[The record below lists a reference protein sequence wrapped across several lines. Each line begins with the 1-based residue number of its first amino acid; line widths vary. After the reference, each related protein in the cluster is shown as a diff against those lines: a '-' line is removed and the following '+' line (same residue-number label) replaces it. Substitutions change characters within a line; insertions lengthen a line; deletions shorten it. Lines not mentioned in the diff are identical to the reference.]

1 MRFRHISHRR
11 LGDFTRFVC
20 AAALATSSAVSLAQR
35 AAGQRAAPVPDAPAP
50 QIHLAV
56 AAPPARPLTAGASP
70 AAEPLPAATIS
81 LYSVVDLALRNSQ
94 AVRVAEAAQQH
105 ARATM
110 LEMRDAYIPNFSL
123 GSGLGYSYG
132 FPLGNPTLF
141 NVNSTSLLFSF
152 SQKYYIRGAAD
163 GLKAATLSLKDVR
176 QQIIQD
182 AASSYIE
189 LNSTLD
195 QVRALQEAA
204 QAGGS
209 MVSVVQDRLT
219 AGLAAPVDLTRA
231 RLTLAELQLK
241 AMQMEDHA
249 NELRVH
255 LGNLTGLPPETI
267 DPSSASVPPMPTLD
281 LGTLQQHNGDSPA
294 IQASFATAKSRFDTA
309 IGDKNQNYRPTVNMA
324 FQYARFAPFNGY
336 SLYYQHFTYNNIGLG
351 IQAVWPLFDPIRRDK
366 AKESQTEAARAQ
378 HQAELDKI
386 RNSEANLSLWHSL
399 QELKLQQQVATLQQQ
414 LAQDSLQAVLTRMN
428 SAPGAD
434 AAPVTPQQAD
444 QDRIEERT
452 RFVDMK
458 AAEFNVIK
466 TQLDLLAA
474 VGGLEDWAKSA
485 GNPPD
490 SATTTIQT
498 HP

>member
-1 MRFRHISHRR
+1 MPFPYRSLRR
-11 LGDFTRFVC
+11 LSPLLAPY
-20 AAALATSSAVSLAQR
+20 AAFLLASSAIGWAQHSS
-35 AAGQRAAPVPDAPAP
+35 AVPDAPAP
-50 QIHLAV
+50 QIRIAI
-56 AAPPARPLTAGASP
+56 ATPPSRPLTGAQAASGPMPAG
-70 AAEPLPAATIS
+70 TIS

-94 AVRVAEAAQQH
+94 AVRTAEAAQQH

-152 SQKYYIRGAAD
+152 SQKYYIRAAAA

-182 AASSYIE
+182 AASTYIE
-189 LNSTLD
+189 LNATLD
-195 QVRALQEAA
+195 QVRALQAAA
-204 QAGGS
+204 QAGDNL
-209 MVSVVQDRLT
+209 VSVVQDRLG
-219 AGLAAPVDLTRA
+219 AGLAAPVDLVQA
-231 RLTLAELQLK
+231 RLTQAKLQLK

-255 LGNLTGLPPETI
+255 LGNLTGLPADTI
-267 DPSSASVPPMPTLD
+267 DPSAASVPPMPALD
-281 LGTLQQHNGDSPA
+281 FDVLKKRNGDSPA
-294 IQASFATAKSRFDTA
+294 VQASFATATSRLNNA
-309 IGDKNQNYRPTVNMA
+309 IGDKNQNYRPTVNLA
-324 FQYARFAPFNGY
+324 AQYARFAPFNGY
-336 SLYYQHFTYNNIGLG
+336 SLYYQHFTYNNIAIG

-366 AKESQTEAARAQ
+366 AIESRAEAARAQ

-399 QELKLQQQVATLQQQ
+399 QELKLQQQVAALEQQ

-428 SAPGAD
+428 GSPGA
-434 AAPVTPQQAD
+434 AAPPVTPQQAD
-444 QDRIEERT
+444 QDRIDERS

-466 TQLDLLAA
+466 TQLSLLAA
-474 VGGLEDWAKSA
+474 VGRLEDWAKSA
-485 GNPPD
+485 GNAPD
-490 SATTTIQT
+490 PATTTLQT

>member
-1 MRFRHISHRR
+1 MPLPRPTLRR
-11 LGDFTRFVC
+11 SWVLLLPLCVLSL
-20 AAALATSSAVSLAQR
+20 AASAPAGRAQRSSA
-35 AAGQRAAPVPDAPAP
+35 VPDAPAP
-50 QIHLAV
+50 QIRIAI
-56 AAPPARPLTAGASP
+56 ATPPASPLSAAQAGAEP
-70 AAEPLPAATIS
+70 APAGTIS

-94 AVRVAEAAQQH
+94 AVRTAEAAQQH

-152 SQKYYIRGAAD
+152 SQKYYIRAAAQ

-182 AASSYIE
+182 AASTYIE
-189 LNSTLD
+189 LASTLD
-195 QVRALQEAA
+195 QVRALQQAA
-204 QAGGS
+204 QAGDN

-219 AGLAAPVDLTRA
+219 AGLAAPVDLVQA
-231 RLTLAELQLK
+231 RLTRAQLQLK

-255 LGNLTGLPPETI
+255 LGNLTSLPPDTI
-267 DPSSASVPPMPTLD
+267 DPSAASVPPMPPLD
-281 LGTLQQHNGDSPA
+281 FSSVKKRNGDSPA
-294 IQASFATAKSRFDTA
+294 VEASFATAKSRLDNA

-324 FQYARFAPFNGY
+324 AQYARFAPFNGY
-336 SLYYQHFTYNNIGLG
+336 SNYYRNFSYNNIGVG

-366 AKESQTEAARAQ
+366 AIESKAEAARAQ

-399 QELKLQQQVATLQQQ
+399 QELKLQAQVAALEQQ

-428 SAPGAD
+428 GAPGAA

-444 QDRIEERT
+444 QDRIDERA

-458 AAEFNVIK
+458 AAQFNVIK
-466 TQLDLLAA
+466 TQLSLLAA
-474 VGGLEDWAKSA
+474 VGGLEDWAKGAGASSNPASA
-485 GNPPD
+485 VV
-490 SATTTIQT
+490 QT

>member
-1 MRFRHISHRR
+1 MVRSHSSFCRSR
-11 LGDFTRFVC
+11 MPLLPLFALLWAASPALGH
-20 AAALATSSAVSLAQR
+20 AQR
-35 AAGQRAAPVPDAPAP
+35 ASSVPDAPTP
-50 QIHLAV
+50 QVRV
-56 AAPPARPLTAGASP
+56 AIATPPAGPLNAAKAGDEATP
-70 AAEPLPAATIS
+70 AGTIS

-94 AVRVAEAAQQH
+94 AVRTAEAAQQH

-141 NVNSTSLLFSF
+141 NVNSSSLLFSF
-152 SQKYYIRGAAD
+152 SQKYYIRAAAQ
-163 GLKAATLSLKDVR
+163 GFKAATLSLKDVR

-189 LNSTLD
+189 LNATLD
-195 QVRALQEAA
+195 QLRALQEAA

-255 LGNLTGLPPETI
+255 LGDLAGLPPDTI
-267 DPSSASVPPMPTLD
+267 DPSSASVPPMPALDFDTLK
-281 LGTLQQHNGDSPA
+281 QRNGDSPA

-324 FQYARFAPFNGY
+324 AQYARFAPFNGY
-336 SLYYQHFTYNNIGLG
+336 SNYYRNFSYNNIGVG
-351 IQAVWPLFDPIRRDK
+351 IQAVWPLFDPIRRDR
-366 AKESQTEAARAQ
+366 AIESRAEAARAQ

-399 QELKLQQQVATLQQQ
+399 QELKLQEQVASLEQQ
-414 LAQDSLQAVLTRMN
+414 LAQDSLQAALTRMN
-428 SAPGAD
+428 GAPGAA

-444 QDRIEERT
+444 QDRIDERT

-458 AAEFNVIK
+458 AAQFNVMK
-466 TQLDLLAA
+466 TQLRLLAA
-474 VGGLEDWAKSA
+474 VGGLEDWAKGAGTSSNPASA
-485 GNPPD
+485 VV
-490 SATTTIQT
+490 QT